1 MGILNTLSFLLKHP
15 LSQGRKLQTLR
26 RFAAWQIGARLVP
39 GPVACPFANGS
50 WLLAQPGLTGATG
63 NVYVGLHEFADMAF
77 VLHVLRGEGD
87 LFVDVGANIGSYT
100 VLAAA
105 GAGASCIA
113 FEPGSAAFAWLERNV
128 RLNGIADRTELHRQA
143 VGARS
148 GSVALTTDG
157 DTVNHIVADPTVGA
171 RTETVLMTTL
181 DEALAGRAPLM
192 LKIDVEGFETE
203 VLNGAVQTLNAPT
216 LRGVLL
222 ELNGSG
228 QRYGYNDDAIRRQL
242 IAIGFEE
249 CAYRP
254 FERQL
259 LLRST
264 APNPSANAL
273 FIRDRAFVETRLRET
288 QPIAVNDWRI

>member
-1 MGILNTLSFLLKHP
+1 MGILNTLSFLMNHP
-15 LSQGRKLQTLR
+15 LSQGRKLATLR

-39 GPVACPFANGS
+39 GPVACSFANGS

-77 VLHVLRGEGD
+77 VLHVLRGGD

-105 GAGASCIA
+105 GSGAACIA

-157 DTVNHIVADPTVGA
+157 DTVNHIVTDPTDGA

-181 DEALAGRAPLM
+181 DEALARRTPLM

-228 QRYGYNDDAIRRQL
+228 QRYGDDDGDIRRQL
-242 IAIGFEE
+242 IASGFEE
-249 CAYRP
+249 CVYHP
-254 FERQL
+254 FERRL
-259 LLRST
+259 IERRAEDT
-264 APNPSANAL
+264 GSANAL
-273 FIRDRAFVETRLRET
+273 FIRDRAFIDARL
-288 QPIAVNDWRI
+288 QDAPPIEVNGWRI